1 MSELRAKVSVNFKT
15 DFLSVAKEKGLNQSE
30 AVSQALEQYVSQA
43 LEQYV
48 EGNSQPSS
56 STSTTSPCSFLEDET
71 PKEFF
76 GSVKNKEDD
85 NKRSELIEALD
96 VHGVK
101 AEGGTIKLTSGQ
113 LLDLASKVSGKS
125 QTEILSDGLSYIAQK
140 MITQELAGNSN
151 QGTLG
156 SADRRIIE
164 TINELRQMISQGEYK
179 PRKNKE
185 GKALLG
191 DSVIAGK
198 AMTST
203 VTVKNFLKRKPEY
216 LELIDVSDL

>member
-1 MSELRAKVSVNFKT
+1 MSELRAKVSDNFKT
-15 DFLSVAKEKGLNQSE
+15 DFLSVAKQKGLNQAE
-30 AVSQALEQYVSQA
+30 AVSQALEQY
-43 LEQYV
+43 LK
-48 EGNSQPSS
+48 GNSQPSS
-56 STSTTSPCSFLEDET
+56 SSPCSFLQDET
-71 PKEFF
+71 LREFF
-76 GSVKNKEDD
+76 GSVKNKGDD
-85 NKRSELIEALD
+85 HKRTELIEALD
-96 VHGVK
+96 KHGVK
-101 AEGGTIKLTSGQ
+101 ADGETVRLTTAQ
-113 LLDLASKVSGKS
+113 LLALASKVSGKS
-125 QTEILSDGLSYIAQK
+125 ETEILNDGLSYIGQK

-191 DSVIAGK
+191 DSVVAGH
-198 AMTST
+198 ALTST

-216 LELIDVSDL
+216 LELMDVSDL

>member
-1 MSELRAKVSVNFKT
+1 MSELRTKVSDSFKA
-15 DFLSVAKEKGLNQSE
+15 DFLGHAKEIGLNQAE
-30 AVSQALEQYVSQA
+30 AVSEALEQY
-43 LEQYV
+43 LK
-48 EGNSQPSS
+48 GNSQPSS
-56 STSTTSPCSFLEDET
+56 SPTSPCSFLQDET
-71 PKEFF
+71 PREFF
-76 GSVKNKEDD
+76 GSVKNKGDD
-85 NKRSELIEALD
+85 HKRTELIEALD
-96 VHGVK
+96 GHGVK
-101 AEGGTIKLTSGQ
+101 AEGETIRLTSAQ
-113 LLDLASKVSGKS
+113 LLALASKISGKPE
-125 QTEILSDGLSYIAQK
+125 TEILSDGLSYIAQK